1 MKKLLLLFT
10 IVLYSLNGFPQ
21 KKIDL
26 NIKDLDSK
34 LFDNTNLYITIDKTE
49 AVEIKSQT
57 VLTYEANHTYL
68 IRNKKDLDRM
78 DLSTSYDN
86 LVKIKHIQLRIYDQ
100 NGKLRKT
107 IKDKDFND
115 KTLYDGFSIYLDNR
129 LKYYQV
135 KDLDFPY
142 FIQFEYKTEQKNTL
156 SIPAY
161 TPCSSSNELVLNS
174 HFSLKYPENFSVKAH
189 EINLEEFQINKSQSL
204 GEYKYSAANL
214 TLPEYEPYN
223 YSYQESLPIVRFSSE
238 KFALDNVKGTANDW
252 NDFAKWYYTNLLE
265 PVNSLPPEAVK
276 EIQEL
281 TKNAGSKLE
290 KAKIV
295 YQYVQNNTRY
305 VSVQIGLGGWMPIP
319 AKKVYESKYS
329 DCKGLVNY
337 TQALLRAVGVPAY
350 YTVIYAS
357 ENIRNINQDII
368 TLQGNHAILTLPT
381 DDGTY
386 LLECTNPDIAFGNI
400 DNQLTNRNAF
410 VIEENK
416 GYFINT
422 NDYFKKDNNLEMK
435 FDAKFDIENN
445 KMATKITIEN
455 SGYFYNQ
462 SYRLHKLND
471 REKEKYVKNLFSKLN
486 NVSIKSSSL
495 TENDLIY
502 TENYKITSNSPMKV
516 AGRDLL
522 LTLNPFYDYISVPQ
536 KVENRKSNFSVFTP
550 KKYVFDINYEIPDEF
565 AIDYVPNDISL
576 QTDFGNFTLTV
587 MAEDRQIHISQKL
600 ELYAG
605 NFRAEQYDA
614 YRKFITDILLT
625 NEYKFILKNSL

>member
-1 MKKLLLLFT
+1 MKKLLLLLT
-10 IVLYSLNGFPQ
+10 IALYNLNGFSQ
-21 KKIDL
+21 KNIDL
-26 NIKDLDSK
+26 NVKDLDSK
-34 LFDNTNLYITIDKTE
+34 LIDNTSSYITIDKTE

-78 DLSTSYDN
+78 DLSAFYDN
-86 LVKIKHIQLRIYDQ
+86 IVKIKHIQLRIYDQ

-107 IKDKDFND
+107 VKDKDFND
-115 KTLYDGFSIYLDNR
+115 KTLHDGFSIYSDNR

-156 SIPAY
+156 SIPTY
-161 TPCSSSNELVLNS
+161 SPCSSSNELVLNS
-174 HFSLKYPENFSVKAH
+174 SFSLKYPENFSVRAH
-189 EINLEEFQINKSQSL
+189 EINLEKFQINKSQSM
-204 GEYKYSAANL
+204 GEYKYSASNL

-223 YSYQESLPIVRFSSE
+223 YFYQESLPVVRFSND
-238 KFALDNVKGTANDW
+238 KFALDNVKGIANDW
-252 NDFAKWYYTNLLE
+252 NDFAKWYYTNLLD

-281 TKNAGSKLE
+281 TKNADSKLE

-305 VSVQIGLGGWMPIP
+305 VSVQIGLGGWKPIP
-319 AKKVYESKYS
+319 AKKVYESKYG

-337 TQALLRAVGVPAY
+337 TQALLQAVGVPSF

-357 ENIRNINQDII
+357 ENIRNINKDII
-368 TLQGNHAILTLPT
+368 TLQGNHVILTLPT

-400 DNQLTNRNAF
+400 GNQLTNRNAF
-410 VIEENK
+410 VIEEDK

-422 NDYFKKDNNLEMK
+422 NDYFKKDNSLEMK
-435 FDAKFDIENN
+435 FDVKFDVENN
-445 KMATKITIEN
+445 KMTTKIAIEN

-462 SYRLHKLND
+462 SYHLHKLND

-486 NVSIKSSSL
+486 NVSIKSSNL
-495 TENDLIY
+495 TESDLIY
-502 TENYKITSNSPMKV
+502 TENYKITSNSPMKI

-522 LTLNPFYDYISVPQ
+522 LTLNPFYDYMSVPQ
-536 KVENRKSNFSVFTP
+536 KVEDRKSDFSVLTS
-550 KKYVFDINYEIPDEF
+550 KKYTFDINYELPDEL
-565 AIDYVPNDISL
+565 AIDYTPNDISL

-587 MAEDRQIHISQKL
+587 IAEDRQIHISQKL

-625 NEYKFILKNSL
+625 NDYKFILKNSL